1 MLIHMKVALVHD
13 YLNQVGGGERVLD
26 ELIKMF
32 PEASVYTLLY
42 DEEKTL
48 KRYTGKVAKTS
59 FLDFQFVRD
68 HHRLFIP
75 FMPLATLSIRIPDDV
90 DLIISDSA
98 GFGKGIRYNREKTK
112 HVSYIHTPLRYAWET
127 HTYFGHSIKARLF
140 TIVFSWA
147 FWFVRRFDYW
157 AAQRPDALIANSHY
171 IADKVRRYYGR
182 DAAVVYPP
190 VSNFW
195 FQKPSTYNLAPETP
209 PDPYYLAAG
218 RLLHYKRFDLIIDAF
233 GQLGLPL
240 RIVGTGPE
248 EDSLRAR
255 AKPFE
260 NIQFLGFLKDDTELR
275 RLYAG
280 ATGFAM
286 ANEEDF
292 GLVMAEAQA
301 CGTPVIAYGKGGAS
315 EIVAPETGVFF
326 DEQTPQGLVVAVEK
340 FESMVFKRDLIRQ
353 SAERFSIQ
361 RFKGAIVTTLAKT

>member
-1 MLIHMKVALVHD
+1 MKVALVHD

-98 GFGKGIRYNREKTK
+98 GFGKGIRYNRKTTK

-127 HTYFGHSIKARLF
+127 HTYFGHSVKARLF

-157 AAQRPDALIANSHY
+157 AAQRPDTLIANSHY

-190 VSNFW
+190 VSDFW
-195 FQKPSTYNLAPETP
+195 FTP
-209 PDPYYLAAG
+209 PVAGTAPSSSRYYLAGG
-218 RLLHYKRFDLIIDAF
+218 RLLHYKKIDLIIDACGKVGASVIIF
-233 GQLGLPL
+233 GEGQELEQLKKH
-240 RIVGTGPE
+240 
-248 EDSLRAR
+248 
-255 AKPFE
+255 AKPFS
-260 NIQFLGFLKDDTELR
+260 NITFVGRVTEEELR
-275 RLYAG
+275 NLYRG
-280 ATGFAM
+280 AEAFIM

-301 CGTPVIAYGKGGAS
+301 CGTPIIAYGRGGAC
-315 EIVAPETGVFF
+315 EIVTPETGVFF
-326 DEQTPQGLVVAVEK
+326 DEQTAESLTRAINDFKNRSFDRQVIEAKARIFHLFAFTSKIQNLEDRIVV
-340 FESMVFKRDLIRQ
+340 
-353 SAERFSIQ
+353 
-361 RFKGAIVTTLAKT
+361 